1 MFTATH
7 LHAMI
12 VHFPIALVL
21 VGFLFETIG
30 FISKKDFFH
39 KASFYI
45 LILAAAGAIFS
56 YLTGHSAGEG
66 MESGSLEAAMEAH
79 EDAALITLWLTI
91 AVAVVRL
98 FMEFWKNSFSW
109 LRIVSFILLLGAVGG
124 VARTGYLGG
133 QLVFRHAAG
142 VELSFGNTDNLT
154 PQSGASSANQDAAE
168 NDGKDDDND

>member
-39 KASFYI
+39 KVSFYI
-45 LILAAAGAIFS
+45 LILAAAGAIVS

-66 MESGSLEAAMEAH
+66 MEGGSLGTAIEAH
-79 EDAALITLWLTI
+79 EEAALITLWLTI
-91 AVAVVRL
+91 AAAVVR
-98 FMEFWKNSFSW
+98 FIIEFWKKSLTW
-109 LRIVSFILLLGAVGG
+109 LKITAFILLLGAVAG

-142 VELSFGNTDNLT
+142 VELGFGNAAV
-154 PQSGASSANQDAAE
+154 SNQESDE
-168 NDGKDDDND
+168 NNHDND